1 MAKQET
7 EGSLLFDYVHQQLL
21 LNSKTK
27 LIHEESFSRMLM
39 GLSPPIWILDSSTI
53 EEQSLSNDVYKME
66 SMRDDLPH
74 FANH

>member
-39 GLSPPIWILDSSTI
+39 GLSPPI
-53 EEQSLSNDVYKME
+53 
-66 SMRDDLPH
+66 
-74 FANH
+74 